1 MKEELSAETGRLR
14 EQKEAMQRAIA
25 ARLEQRDTL
34 RREVAVLQAE
44 LDNLQV
50 ERDSGLS
57 LNAELSGAVEQL
69 KNAITATSAEVERLR
84 LEKAGL
90 LSDIEGQEQ
99 SNREAGKRIKEAR
112 SRLDELREEA
122 EQAGFARLEEKI
134 REVYALLPQDQADAA
149 CR

>member
-1 MKEELSAETGRLR
+1 LKEELSAETGRLR